1 MAQPLDPYRAL
12 GVRREATEAEIK
24 AAHRK
29 LAKRFHPDKDTG
41 DSERFLKVQEAY
53 RVLSDPLQR
62 REWDAKHAPGPVR
75 GGAPA
80 GPTQSRA
87 RAPRRPQRPQKPVGP
102 DQNGTQPTDEPP
114 SRRPRSSRA
123 YTWSAADVPWWEE
136 GVSGNKRPPGRR
148 RPAGSKASAAP
159 PPAAES

>member
-80 GPTQSRA
+80 GPAPARA
-87 RAPRRPQRPQKPVGP
+87 RAPRRPQRPQKPVDSEQSTP
-102 DQNGTQPTDEPP
+102 PPSDEP

-123 YTWSAADVPWWEE
+123 YTWSA
-136 GVSGNKRPPGRR
+136 
-148 RPAGSKASAAP
+148 
-159 PPAAES
+159 

>member
-62 REWDAKHAPGPVR
+62 RELLRSV
-75 GGAPA
+75 PA
-80 GPTQSRA
+80 A
-87 RAPRRPQRPQKPVGP
+87 RAYHTNR
-102 DQNGTQPTDEPP
+102 DSP
-114 SRRPRSSRA
+114 S
-123 YTWSAADVPWWEE
+123 
-136 GVSGNKRPPGRR
+136 
-148 RPAGSKASAAP
+148 
-159 PPAAES
+159 